1 MTDVLRF
8 YKMLE
13 FLTRKYPSPRP
24 SPTRGEETFPPLMGG
39 IKGGGYIFTLC
50 FYTCTSLILERS
62 STPSPN
68 AAAVEIYL
76 GSRFAC
82 FKEGSLISLR
92 FSSIIVWHIRSSA
105 TGSLPTI
112 IPL

>member
-1 MTDVLRF
+1 
-8 YKMLE
+8 MLFCE
-13 FLTRKYPSPRP
+13 PLAHEGLLRKY
-24 SPTRGEETFPPLMGG
+24 F
-39 IKGGGYIFTLC
+39 
-50 FYTCTSLILERS
+50 FYWKLWLELRHAVKHECAYTWINLILERS
-62 STPSPN
+62 STPNPN

-82 FKEGSLISLR
+82 FKVGSLISLR
-92 FSSIIVWHIRSSA
+92 LSSIILWHIRSRA